1 MERILHRLLVPID
14 FSANSKN
21 ALLYS
26 SALAQP
32 FDAELHL
39 LYVIEPIIY
48 SPDFSMGQ
56 IALPSIDTHEMEVRS
71 REEMQK
77 LVKTQLPDSIRS
89 KITVRIGKPFSEII
103 DYAKQEDIDVIV
115 ISSHG
120 HSSVEHILFGST
132 SEKVVK
138 KAPCPVLT
146 LREPLKGFDYKEKLK
161 TD

>member
-1 MERILHRLLVPID
+1 MERILHKILVPID
-14 FSANSKN
+14 FSVNSKN

-26 SALAQP
+26 SSLAQP
-32 FDAELHL
+32 FQAELHL
-39 LYVIEPIIY
+39 LYVIEPVIY

-56 IALPSIDTHEMEVRS
+56 ITLPSIDTQEIEARS
-71 REEMQK
+71 REELQK
-77 LVKTQLPDSIRS
+77 LIKTQLPETLPSR
-89 KITVRIGKPFSEII
+89 ITVRIGKPFSEII
-103 DYAKQEDIDVIV
+103 DYARQENIDLIV

-146 LREPLKGFDYKEKLK
+146 LREPLKGFNYKEQL
-161 TD
+161 TAS